1 MSKLKYTIDVVLI
14 SFSLIAVLM
23 LFNNVNPRVIAPL
36 NNQETISTQVL
47 FEIKNANYIL
57 IDDNLEFS
65 SPEKIFLQDSL
76 KINFIPGTY
85 YWKVE
90 GEKNSEAR
98 KLTII
103 STVDLTLKKQN
114 DSYEVVNSGSEKLNV
129 DVYNQELYTR
139 SFTLTS
145 SDSMI
150 SNGTKFIG
158 GKI

>member
-1 MSKLKYTIDVVLI
+1 MVKLKHTIDVVLI
-14 SFSLIAVLM
+14 SFSFIAVLL
-23 LFNNVNPRVIAPL
+23 LFNNINPQVIAPL
-36 NNQETISTQVL
+36 NNQETVNTEVL
-47 FEIKNANYIL
+47 FEIRNANYVL

-65 SPEKIFLQDSL
+65 SPEKIFLEDSL

-90 GEKNSEAR
+90 GEVNSEAR
-98 KLTII
+98 KLTIL

-114 DSYEVVNSGSEKLNV
+114 DSYEVFNSGTEKLKV
-129 DVYNQELYTR
+129 DVYDQELYAR
-139 SFTLTS
+139 SFTLES
-145 SDSMI
+145 SDSEN